1 MTPADFSSPA
11 LSPASSPVPS
21 LDDRPAE
28 SLLDRLQGQ
37 RQRTPRLR
45 DRHITLA
52 HGSGGRATG
61 DLIADVFVSA
71 FDNPWLAPL
80 ADQAQLD
87 LATLAA
93 QGDRLAMTT
102 DTFVVDPIEFPGG
115 DIGCL
120 AVYGTVNDLAVGGAV
135 PRYLSCG
142 VILEEGLPVETLR
155 RIVRSMAAAAQRAGV
170 AIVAGDTKVVPRG
183 SADKIFINTTGIG
196 AIAPQYRLDSRQIQ
210 PGDAVIVSGP
220 IGDHGAA
227 ILVARGELGLETDIV
242 SDCQPLHELTAAILA
257 ACPQTRALRDATR
270 GGVATVLN
278 EFAIDAGV
286 AIRLEEAALPVRPA
300 VAGLC
305 EILGFDPLYL
315 ANEGTLVAVV
325 PPGDAAAVLAA
336 MATCPAGAAARQIGT
351 VVDHPVGLVTVRTA
365 FGSER
370 IADLLTGDQLPR
382 IC

>member
-1 MTPADFSSPA
+1 MTPADSP
-11 LSPASSPVPS
+11 SPSRTPAPVPS
-21 LDDRPAE
+21 LEERPSD
-28 SLLDRLQGQ
+28 SLRDRLQGQ
-37 RQRTPRLR
+37 RQRSPRLR

-52 HGSGGRATG
+52 HGSGGRAMR
-61 DLIADVFVSA
+61 DLIADVFVGA
-71 FDNPWLAPL
+71 FNNPLLAPL

-120 AVYGTVNDLAVGGAV
+120 AVYGTVNDLAVGGAI

-155 RIVRSMAAAAQRAGV
+155 RIVRSMALAAQRANV
-170 AIVAGDTKVVPRG
+170 AIVTGDTKVVPRG

-196 AIAPQYRLDSRQIQ
+196 AIAPQHRLDSRQIQ
-210 PGDAVIVSGP
+210 PGDAVLVSGP

-227 ILVARGELGLETDIV
+227 ILVARGELGLETDIA

-257 ACPQTRALRDATR
+257 ACPRARALRDATR

-286 AIRLEEAALPVRPA
+286 AIRLEETALPVRPA

-325 PPGDAAAVLAA
+325 PSEDAAAVLAA

-351 VVDHPVGLVTVRTA
+351 VGDHPVGLVTVRTA
-365 FGSER
+365 FGTER
-370 IADLLTGDQLPR
+370 IVDLLTGDQLPR

>member
-1 MTPADFSSPA
+1 MILPNARSHPTPTA
-11 LSPASSPVPS
+11 LGDLPP
-21 LDDRPAE
+21 E
-28 SLLDRLQGQ
+28 SLLDRLQAQ

-52 HGSGGRATG
+52 HGSGGRAMR
-61 DLIADVFVSA
+61 DLIADVFASA
-71 FDNPWLAPL
+71 FDNPLLAPL
-80 ADQAQLD
+80 ADQAELD
-87 LATLAA
+87 LGTLAA

-115 DIGCL
+115 DIGSL
-120 AVYGTVNDLAVGGAV
+120 AINGTVNDLAVGGAV

-142 VILEEGLPVETLR
+142 VVLEEGLPVETLR

-170 AIVAGDTKVVPRG
+170 AIVTGDTKVVPRG
-183 SADKIFINTTGIG
+183 SADKIFINTTGVG
-196 AIAPQYRLDSRQIQ
+196 AIAPHHHLSSRQIQ
-210 PGDAVIVSGP
+210 PGDAVLISGP
-220 IGDHGAA
+220 MGDHGAA

-242 SDCQPLHELTAAILA
+242 SDCQPLHGLTAAILA

-278 EFAIDAGV
+278 EFAIDAQV
-286 AIRLEEAALPVRPA
+286 AIRLEESALPVRPA

-325 PPGDAAAVLAA
+325 PGDATEAVLAA
-336 MATCPAGAAARQIGT
+336 MGACPAGAGACQIGT
-351 VVDHPVGLVTVRTA
+351 VTEGPGGLVTVRTG
-365 FGSER
+365 FGAER
-370 IADLLTGDQLPR
+370 IADLLVGDQLPR

>member
-1 MTPADFSSPA
+1 MTPADSPSSTSA
-11 LSPASSPVPS
+11 PVPS
-21 LDDRPAE
+21 LGERPSD

-37 RQRTPRLR
+37 RQRPPRIR

-52 HGSGGRATG
+52 HGSGGRAMR
-61 DLIADVFVSA
+61 DLIADVFVGA
-71 FDNPWLAPL
+71 FDNPLLAPL

-87 LATLAA
+87 LGALAA
-93 QGDRLAMTT
+93 QGDRLAITT

-120 AVYGTVNDLAVGGAV
+120 AVYGTVNDLAVGGAI

-155 RIVRSMAAAAQRAGV
+155 RIVRSMALAAQRAGV
-170 AIVAGDTKVVPRG
+170 AIVTGDTKVVPRG
-183 SADKIFINTTGIG
+183 SADKIFINTTGVG
-196 AIAPQYRLDSRQIQ
+196 AIAPQYRLGSDQIR
-210 PGDAVIVSGP
+210 PGDAVLVSGP

-257 ACPQTRALRDATR
+257 ACPHTRALRDATR

-325 PPGDAAAVLAA
+325 PSGDAAAVLAA
-336 MATCPAGAAARQIGT
+336 MATCPAGAGARQIGT
-351 VVDHPVGLVTVRTA
+351 VSETPVGLVTVRTG
-365 FGSER
+365 FGTER
-370 IADLLTGDQLPR
+370 ILDLLTGDQLPR

>member
-1 MTPADFSSPA
+1 MTPADSPSSTSA
-11 LSPASSPVPS
+11 PVPS
-21 LDDRPAE
+21 LGERPSD

-37 RQRTPRLR
+37 RQRPPRIR

-52 HGSGGRATG
+52 HGSGGRAMR
-61 DLIADVFVSA
+61 DLIADVFVGA
-71 FDNPWLAPL
+71 FDNPLLAPL

-87 LATLAA
+87 LGALAA
-93 QGDRLAMTT
+93 QGDRLAITT

-120 AVYGTVNDLAVGGAV
+120 AVYGTVNDLAVGGAI

-155 RIVRSMAAAAQRAGV
+155 RIVRSMALAAQRAGV
-170 AIVAGDTKVVPRG
+170 AIVTGDTKVVPRG
-183 SADKIFINTTGIG
+183 SADKIFINTTGVG
-196 AIAPQYRLDSRQIQ
+196 AIAPQYRLSSRQIQ
-210 PGDAVIVSGP
+210 PGDAVLVSGP

-257 ACPQTRALRDATR
+257 ACPHTRALRDATR

-325 PPGDAAAVLAA
+325 PSGDAAAVLAA
-336 MATCPAGAAARQIGT
+336 MATCPAGAGARQIGT
-351 VVDHPVGLVTVRTA
+351 VAETPVGLVTVRTG
-365 FGSER
+365 FGTER
-370 IADLLTGDQLPR
+370 ILDLLTGDQLPR